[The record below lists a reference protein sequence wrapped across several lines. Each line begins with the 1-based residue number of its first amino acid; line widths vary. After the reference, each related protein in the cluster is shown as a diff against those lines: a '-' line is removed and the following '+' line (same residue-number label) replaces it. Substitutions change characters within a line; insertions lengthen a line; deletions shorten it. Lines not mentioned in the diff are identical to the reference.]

1 MFFTRV
7 IKNLKV
13 FKKEFSL
20 NVLFSALYALFSA
33 IAFFSL
39 MPMLEVLF
47 NGTNQT
53 IVKPTLDSS
62 LNLGSFLENWLN
74 YQVVGF
80 AGDDNQKAILFVV
93 FIVIFLFFL
102 KNVFNYFALF
112 FSTIIRNGVIRII
125 RKQIFESLIVLPMSF
140 FSKNKKGDVIS
151 RITSDVIE
159 VQNSYLSIIEIFIR
173 DPLSIIFTITAMFII
188 SSELTLFVIVFIPF
202 SGFIISYI
210 GKTLR
215 RRSLIVQKEQG
226 ELTSITEET
235 LNGISVIKAFVS
247 ETFFTNKFLDSNSKF
262 FKYSNSLVNRQ
273 NIAAPLSEFLG
284 ILVIGVLLWYGG
296 KLVLIDMDLKPAA
309 FITYMG
315 LSYGVLTPAKSISK
329 ALYAL
334 KKGNAAAER
343 VYELIDSENEFESQK
358 IKNIKSFKRII
369 EMKNVSF
376 CYGEIEVLKN
386 ISLNIKK
393 GETLAIVGASG
404 SGKSTL
410 ANLLPRFYNYN
421 SGEVLIDGNE
431 LRSISKKSI
440 RSLIGIVGQESILF
454 NGSIKDNIV
463 LGKQIDDDEVYDAL
477 KTANALDFIN
487 EFNDKID
494 HKIADNGL
502 NLSGGQ
508 KQRIAIARAI
518 ISKSPILILDEATS
532 SLDSKSEKLVQDAL
546 IKLMDNKTS
555 IVIAHRLS
563 TVKNAQNIIVLDKGK
578 IIEQGTHDDLIS
590 KKGVYNNLI
599 TLQSLTWYS
608 ILTLIFK

>member
-1 MFFTRV
+1 MFFARV
-7 IKNLKV
+7 IKNLKL
-13 FKKEFSL
+13 FKKEFGL

-53 IVKPTLDSS
+53 LVKPTLDSS

-74 YQVVGF
+74 YQVVVF
-80 AGDDNQKAILFVV
+80 SGDDNQKAILFVV
-93 FIVIFLFFL
+93 FVVIFLFFL

-112 FSTIIRNGVIRII
+112 FSTIIRNGVIKII

-173 DPLSIIFTITAMFII
+173 DPLSIIFTIAAMFII
-188 SSELTLFVIVFIPF
+188 SLELTLFVIVFIPI

-262 FKYSNSLVNRQ
+262 FKYSNSLLNRQ

-358 IKNIKSFKRII
+358 INDIKSFKQNI

-376 CYGEIEVLKN
+376 SYGEKEVLKN
-386 ISLNIKK
+386 ISLKIKK

-421 SGEVLIDGNE
+421 SGELLIDGNE
-431 LRSISKKSI
+431 LRNISKKSI

-454 NGSIKDNIV
+454 NGSIRDNIL
-463 LGKQIDDDEVYDAL
+463 LGKQIDDDEVYNAL

-487 EFNDKID
+487 EFDDKID
-494 HKIADNGL
+494 HKIADNGV

-563 TVKNAQNIIVLDKGK
+563 TVKNAQNIIVLEKGK
-578 IIEQGTHDDLIS
+578 IVEQGTHDDLIS
-590 KKGVYNNLI
+590 RKGIYNNLI
-599 TLQSLTWYS
+599 TLQSLS
-608 ILTLIFK
+608 